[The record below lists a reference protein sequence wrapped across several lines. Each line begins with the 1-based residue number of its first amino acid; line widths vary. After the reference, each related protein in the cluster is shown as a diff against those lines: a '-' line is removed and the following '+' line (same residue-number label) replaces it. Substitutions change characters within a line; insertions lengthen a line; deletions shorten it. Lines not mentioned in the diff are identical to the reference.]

1 MEIIYFFNILKTY
14 TLVLAKVNIYYNIK
28 KHKNIYFNFKY
39 RYEREREK
47 KRCVHK
53 WANKRIENVVVAV
66 VKASVRNKQPELKIS
81 VLINTDVEFG
91 RVKTGGNR

>member
-1 MEIIYFFNILKTY
+1 M
-14 TLVLAKVNIYYNIK
+14 K
-28 KHKNIYFNFKY
+28 KHENIYFNFKY